1 MKKISIIVLLAI
13 IPTFVK
19 SQILLKAPSD
29 SSALSLLSPMMKDY
43 LHSYQQ
49 KNNLKRFP
57 QKPIGLAEIKKSVEN
72 IDNLIIVKPDLAQMS
87 KMPVVQPPT
96 DINHHLIII
105 TPKEPNRITPEN
117 NLELFKK
124 EN

>member
-13 IPTFVK
+13 IPTVVK

-29 SSALSLLSPMMKDY
+29 SSASSLLSPMMKDY
-43 LHSYQQ
+43 LLSYQQ
-49 KNNLKRFP
+49 KNNIKRFP

-87 KMPVVQPPT
+87 KMPVVQPPADT
-96 DINHHLIII
+96 YHHLLIVS
-105 TPKEPNRITPEN
+105 PKESNRIAPEN
-117 NLELFKK
+117 NSELLKK
-124 EN
+124 GN

>member
-87 KMPVVQPPT
+87 KMPVVQPTT

-105 TPKEPNRITPEN
+105 SPKEPNRITPEN